1 MSQALHSARS
11 EPATRASASGRA
23 LVAACAGNLVEWC
36 DFTVYGAFATVIAA
50 TFFPGSDP
58 SAPAGPGAHPGH
70 P

>member
-1 MSQALHSARS
+1 MSQALH
-11 EPATRASASGRA
+11 
-23 LVAACAGNLVEWC
+23 
-36 DFTVYGAFATVIAA
+36 DFAVYGAFATVIAA